1 MVGVGRAG
9 AFRGVPPGGG
19 GAGCARCRRRAESR
33 GRRGTA
39 PAGFGAP
46 RPGALGCAG
55 SACPRCRDGDGP
67 LRSASC
73 RAGAEGRGGPGGPGS
88 AAECV
93 WVVAAGSCRFVIGFG
108 AE

>member
-1 MVGVGRAG
+1 MVGAGRAG

-19 GAGCARCRRRAESR
+19 GVRGARGAAVVPSPAAGEGRH
-33 GRRGTA
+33 RRGSEL
-39 PAGFGAP
+39 PVPGRWGVPGP
-46 RPGALGCAG
+46 RAPGAVTGTV
-55 SACPRCRDGDGP
+55 
-67 LRSASC
+67 RSASC